1 MLLKHFLVDEL
12 QITKG
17 AVKMPI
23 KSLIETYR
31 ERYEEM
37 AKDRSKPFQ
46 HTTYRTVPGNRLLAH
61 VKVPSRSLPKFYYD
75 VLLELTPT
83 DKAAD
88 FGDCHVK
95 IFSNSP
101 SFVYTYAYV
110 FYHLDV
116 GDKSPAAKRKSR
128 TGMIIDTFTNK
139 IPRDRLLM
147 PGTEKKL
154 GSKVLDNEPS
164 TRNPLGLP
172 YLDSSI
178 YLAIFY
184 LQDVTTLPQVMG
196 EKNYRTEAQI
206 LSSVMDFDRL
216 MAARKREANRVKT
229 TAERKRR
236 SDEAAVRKVEK
247 ATRRAGTNL
256 IKPKAP
262 MQPVK
267 ASAVTKAASVRAPKR
282 PTHIGGAHTGKSSG

>member
-1 MLLKHFLVDEL
+1 MLLKNFLVDEL

-23 KSLIETYR
+23 KSLIESYR
-31 ERYEEM
+31 DRYEEM
-37 AKDRSKPFQ
+37 SKDRTRPFQ
-46 HTTYRTVPGNRLLAH
+46 HTTYRTVPGNRLMVH

-75 VLLELTPT
+75 VLLELSPS
-83 DKAAD
+83 DKAVD

-116 GDKSPAAKRKSR
+116 GDKSPAKKRKSR

-154 GSKVLDNEPS
+154 GGKVLGNEPS

-184 LQDVTTLPQVMG
+184 LQDVTTLAQVMA

-206 LSSVMDFDRL
+206 LSSIPDFDRL
-216 MAARKREANRVKT
+216 MASRKKEAAKVKKET
-229 TAERKRR
+229 ERKRKA
-236 SDEAAVRKVEK
+236 DESTVRKAEK
-247 ATRRAGTNL
+247 AIRKPGATL
-256 IKPKAP
+256 VKPKAP
-262 MQPVK
+262 VRPTT
-267 ASAVTKAASVRAPKR
+267 AAAATRVTTARGLKK
-282 PTHIGGAHTGKSSG
+282 PTHIGGAPHR